1 MNIVIA
7 IELFLILGAGCRIIQ
22 LLEEI
27 HDLKKR

>member
-1 MNIVIA
+1 MNIVMA

-27 HDLKKR
+27 KDLKR